1 MIVGISI
8 KNFKSIQEVT
18 GLPLSR
24 FHVLVGPN
32 GVGKSTFLDAIDF
45 VRDCL
50 VQGPAMAVEIRHIT
64 DFDDLTW
71 MRQGGAIGV
80 ELWFDLSDQLPKM
93 ADSLIRYR
101 LAIKQDQKLGVCVD
115 EESLSQY
122 PKSQRLSSNVI
133 QFESKVEL
141 KLLLAKSSDGTDMY
155 KQERE
160 YNLELKSDLDYFNFG
175 PNKLTLAHTPPDEKL
190 YPTANAVRRFL
201 MQGVRYIQ
209 LDSPQMRLPCPA
221 TRPSYLELDGTNL
234 ARVVG
239 RLLGSKDGLGP
250 HWAEPGTPVSNWTE
264 HIRYALPDLVNIGWA
279 RRQVDN
285 AEYLMLQYE
294 NGLEAPSWVLSDG
307 TLRMLALTLPAFL
320 PPEPALYMVEE
331 PENGVHPKALEII
344 LRSLSTVPAA
354 QVLLATHSPLVVQ
367 QCGIEPLL
375 CFSRDAD
382 GTHIIGGPHHPM
394 LQDWDGTPDLGTV
407 FAAGVLE

>member
-50 VQGPAMAVEIRHIT
+50 VQGPAMAVETRHIA

-71 MRQGGAIGV
+71 MHQGGTIEV
-80 ELWFDLSDQLPKM
+80 ELWLDLSDQLPEM
-93 ADSLIRYR
+93 AESLIAYQ

-115 EESLSQY
+115 EETLLEY
-122 PKSQRLSSNVI
+122 PKSQRLSPNVI
-133 QFESKVEL
+133 QFDYEVEP
-141 KLLLAKSSDGTDMY
+141 KLLLGKSSYETDIY
-155 KQERE
+155 SRE
-160 YNLELKSDLDYFNFG
+160 HESHLDSFNFG
-175 PNKLTLAHTPPDEKL
+175 RDKLTLAHTPPDEER

-239 RLLGSKDGLGP
+239 RLLGSKNGFGP
-250 HWAEPGTPVSNWTE
+250 HWAEPGTPVSNWAG
-264 HIRYALPDLVNIGWA
+264 HVRYALPDLVNIGWA

-285 AEYLMLQYE
+285 AEYLMLRYE
-294 NGLEAPSWVLSDG
+294 DGLEAPSWVLSDG